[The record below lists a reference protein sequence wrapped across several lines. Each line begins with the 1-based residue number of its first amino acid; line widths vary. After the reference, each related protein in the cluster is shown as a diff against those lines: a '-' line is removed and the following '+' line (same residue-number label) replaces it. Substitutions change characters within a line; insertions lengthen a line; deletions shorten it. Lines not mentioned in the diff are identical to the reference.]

1 MIAQALKI
9 RPEPESRNKREEVEG
24 ELKEG
29 KLIRC
34 RV

>member
-24 ELKEG
+24 GGRRES
-29 KLIRC
+29 
-34 RV
+34 